1 MERSLVIRGN
11 DQNGRVMRQMRK
23 KKRQQ
28 KAQSRLANAR
38 HRQQERVARNR
49 RLAERAEKRWKQTQR
64 LLAQLGVTLQQTEE
78 EQKGVLRV
86 VYLVTY
92 KGQTLTLRS
101 QSGIQRWIKRIRH
114 PVQEEMSWAERHVQ
128 WMIENNCDDFGN
140 PWPE

>member
-1 MERSLVIRGN
+1 MKN
-11 DQNGRVMRQMRK
+11 

-28 KAQSRLANAR
+28 KAQSRQTNAR
-38 HRQQERVARNR
+38 HRQQERAMRNI
-49 RLAERAEKRWKQTQR
+49 RLVEHAEKRWQQTQS
-64 LLAQLGVTLQQTEE
+64 LLSQLGATLQQTKE

-92 KGQTLTLRS
+92 KGQTQTLRS
-101 QSGIQRWIKRIRH
+101 QSGVRRWIKRIRH
-114 PVQEEMSWAERHVQ
+114 PVQEEMSWAERHVW